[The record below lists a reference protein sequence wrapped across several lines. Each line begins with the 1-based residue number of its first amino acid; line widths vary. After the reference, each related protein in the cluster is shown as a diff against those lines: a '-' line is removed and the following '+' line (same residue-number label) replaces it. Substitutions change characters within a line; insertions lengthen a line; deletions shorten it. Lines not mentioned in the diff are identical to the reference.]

1 MNSVQIMGRLTKE
14 PDVRMGQKKI
24 ARFTLAV
31 KRDKENS
38 DFINC
43 VAFDKTADFAER
55 YLRKGK
61 RAIVEGRIQTGS
73 YEKDGRKVYTTD
85 VIANKVTAVDY
96 EQVEY
101 SQPKP
106 QPQQMQMSP
115 SMQNWDN
122 NSYQIAG
129 QMSNITPNY
138 SQPKDDGLDFSGS
151 SLDISMD
158 DLPF

>member
-1 MNSVQIMGRLTKE
+1 MNNVQIMGRLTKE

-43 VAFDKTADFAER
+43 VAFDKTAEFAER

-61 RAIVEGRIQTGS
+61 RAIVEGKIQTGS

-85 VIANKVTAVDY
+85 VIANKVTAIDY

-101 SQPKP
+101 AQPQP
-106 QPQQMQMSP
+106 QPEIQRQPQQMRTNTADQEWNGFEIDAS
-115 SMQNWDN
+115 
-122 NSYQIAG
+122 
-129 QMSNITPNY
+129 
-138 SQPKDDGLDFSGS
+138 
-151 SLDISMD
+151 

>member
-14 PDVRMGQKKI
+14 PDVRIGQKKI

-31 KRDKENS
+31 KRDKETS

-85 VIANKVTAVDY
+85 VIANKLTAIDY

-101 SQPKP
+101 AQPQP
-106 QPQQMQMSP
+106 QPEIQRQPQQMRTNTADQEW
-115 SMQNWDN
+115 N
-122 NSYQIAG
+122 
-129 QMSNITPNY
+129 
-138 SQPKDDGLDFSGS
+138 GS
-151 SLDISMD
+151 SLDIDPS

>member
-1 MNSVQIMGRLTKE
+1 MNSVQLMGRLTKE

-61 RAIVEGRIQTGS
+61 RAIVEGKIQTGS

-85 VIANKVTAVDY
+85 IIANKVTALDY

-101 SQPKP
+101 SQPQP
-106 QPQQMQMSP
+106 QPQQMQMNPNEQQWNQTTYNTS
-115 SMQNWDN
+115 Q
-122 NSYQIAG
+122 
-129 QMSNITPNY
+129 QMSNI
-138 SQPKDDGLDFSGS
+138 QPKGDWHDFSES
-151 SLDISMD
+151 SLDLSMD

>member
-1 MNSVQIMGRLTKE
+1 MSDMNSVQLMGRLTRE
-14 PDVRMGQKKI
+14 PDVRMGQKKV
-24 ARFTLAV
+24 ARFTIAV
-31 KRDKENS
+31 KRDKETS

-43 VAFDKTADFAER
+43 VAFDKTAEFAER

-85 VIANKVTAVDY
+85 VIANKVTAIDY

-101 SQPKP
+101 SQP
-106 QPQQMQMSP
+106 QSNVNEIP
-115 SMQNWDN
+115 SYKVGNP
-122 NSYQIAG
+122 
-129 QMSNITPNY
+129 MSNITPNY
-138 SQPKDDGLDFSGS
+138 SQQMRTNIADQEWSGS
-151 SLDISMD
+151 SLDINAD